1 MSYRFLPYTY
11 GSKTATEINALP
23 TADLNAGDTVWN
35 TEWHI
40 METYNGNIWVNDQS
54 HAYWTEE
61 GATIQVGNTVYLTG
75 GVHISNGPL
84 VNLASYDN
92 GAVGYPGL
100 VHQYVGVVI
109 RGQALEG
116 VPNWVT
122 VAFCGLY
129 DVDVVSATTRG
140 DFWYLAD
147 INAIPV
153 ETPGFGFVPALPA
166 LPAGGLACCGVIVE
180 TNASAFSKLVKCT
193 IMTPEY

>member
-11 GSKTATEINALP
+11 GSKTVAEIDALP
-23 TADLNAGDTVWN
+23 SGDLAEGDTVWN

-40 METYNGNIWVNDQS
+40 METYDGNIWVNDQS
-54 HAYWTEE
+54 HAFWAEE

-75 GVHISNGPL
+75 GVHVSNGPE

-100 VHQYVGVVI
+100 LHQYVGVVI

-116 VPNWVT
+116 VPNWLT
-122 VAFCGLY
+122 VAFCGVY
-129 DVDVVSATTRG
+129 EVEVVGSTTRG

-147 INAIPV
+147 INAT
-153 ETPGFGFVPALPA
+153 ESPGFGYVPALPA
-166 LPAGGLACCGVIVE
+166 LPAGGTACCGVIVE
-180 TNASAFSKLVKCT
+180 TNSSGGAKKVKCT
-193 IMTPEY
+193 IMTPEYA